1 MGLRDALHRLHIGI
15 FRWRF
20 RLSFLTRL
28 RRYPLHTIR
37 FPVLLLLAC
46 LLGGLVAMR
55 YCTRFPPSLFS
66 CDYGYTIFAYWV
78 LDVLG
83 SRLCARENAWEG
95 FPLDFL

>member
-1 MGLRDALHRLHIGI
+1 LHGLTGCFAQVTYWHFQVAFPALVLDQIATVSSPHNSVPGP
-15 FRWRF
+15 
-20 RLSFLTRL
+20 SFAC
-28 RRYPLHTIR
+28 
-37 FPVLLLLAC
+37 LLAC

-83 SRLCARENAWEG
+83 SRLCARENA
-95 FPLDFL
+95 